1 MHTQAIMQNA
11 IFKKKLEVEQHEQ
24 RRRQEMHKQH
34 ELESSSQQHQQQLN
48 ASMTQQVQHSARHI
62 NSPTPL
68 AFTPTSVLRKM
79 TAEKECTSNSSQ
91 NTTLSSTSSQQIQQH
106 TQQANMKL
114 KHHQQVTF

>member
-11 IFKKKLEVEQHEQ
+11 IFKKKLEVEQHE
-24 RRRQEMHKQH
+24 RRRHEMHKQH
-34 ELESSSQQHQQQLN
+34 EIESSSQQHQQQLN
-48 ASMTQQVQHSARHI
+48 ASMTQQVQHSSRHI

-91 NTTLSSTSSQQIQQH
+91 NTTISSTSSQQIQQH

-114 KHHQQVTF
+114 KPHQQVNF